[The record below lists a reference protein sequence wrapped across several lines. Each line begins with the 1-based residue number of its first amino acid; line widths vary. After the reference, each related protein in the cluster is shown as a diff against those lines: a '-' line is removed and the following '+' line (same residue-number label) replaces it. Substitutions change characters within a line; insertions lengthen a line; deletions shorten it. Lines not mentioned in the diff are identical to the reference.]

1 MKNINL
7 FIILLCML
15 TCACSESNEDDSSAS
30 LGQLS
35 VTLKDANG
43 KPVKDAFVVL
53 SGLEGRRL
61 VNMGEGFSKEN
72 GSWVPYYKGNVDGY
86 ISVITS
92 GYEAYKT
99 KVSYDG
105 KYEQKLDI
113 TLQESHSLSIMS
125 YNVKDG
131 FENKDTKKERFLEWL
146 KRYDPDI
153 MLFQELNK
161 FTEKSLGEFA
171 KKYGHEYAYIVKEDG
186 YPTGITSRYPLT
198 NV

>member
-35 VTLKDANG
+35 VTLKDVNG

-72 GSWVPYYKGNVDGY
+72 GSWVPYYKGSVDGY
-86 ISVITS
+86 ISVIAS
-92 GYEAYKT
+92 GYEAYESL
-99 KVSYDG
+99 V
-105 KYEQKLDI
+105 L
-113 TLQESHSLSIMS
+113 TLIISGLQRIL
-125 YNVKDG
+125 
-131 FENKDTKKERFLEWL
+131 
-146 KRYDPDI
+146 
-153 MLFQELNK
+153 
-161 FTEKSLGEFA
+161 
-171 KKYGHEYAYIVKEDG
+171 
-186 YPTGITSRYPLT
+186 
-198 NV
+198 